1 MKTFCTNCGH
11 ENDQANQV
19 CVECGKPLSKDKLKA
34 NPPAPKKDKKPLS
47 LKTKILGAVGILLI
61 ASLVGVYSWGTKTA
75 SAETAVSKFFEALQ
89 NEDAEGLAKQ
99 VQLSN
104 GKKMTTKE
112 AEAFITEYGDITPY
126 ELEDVAN
133 VEKNGK
139 VMGVFNAH
147 RVVIPVQKVSFYF
160 ADEGLTLSLNG
171 ELVEESKTK
180 DDEYVFSGIT
190 PGSHKAEFIYKGE
203 FAEFTYPFD
212 LYVGL
217 NQASSEPEE
226 IYEELPLTSVV
237 FALDTFVVDTPE
249 ANKVIIGE
257 TEIPVNEMGE
267 TDEVGPLLFDGSV
280 TAQAQVDFPW
290 GTQLSEPVEI
300 TSGYETLDFTGLDE
314 KHQPALIEQVKVF
327 AEEYVEAFA
336 KRDEAVFTSVG
347 KDQLAVFKDDF
358 KWMKEYE
365 NHFMGSLTEVGIDED
380 SIAILD
386 DGKTVELGAEFL
398 IDGDEYYVSDTPESE
413 EITKDVSMNFVYD
426 EENEKWMVTSYNDE
440 IWMYD
445 VAPTK
450 TFEGSKK
457 MHKSSGTSKTAVEEE
472 SEEESKEET
481 DTETADD
488 TSGNTAIA
496 DEVIDSFMNDYND
509 ASVSAIN
516 NGDYSLV
523 SQFIVDNSPRASE
536 QSKFIDSLYE
546 KGITEEHL
554 DTNVESIESL
564 GGKDYK
570 VTTIETFIV
579 HGTEKSSEKTYRTV
593 TKIYKE
599 HGQLYVYELISTK
612 EI

>member
-11 ENDQANQV
+11 ENDQVNQV
-19 CVECGKPLSKDKLKA
+19 CVECGEPLSKDKLKA
-34 NPPAPKKDKKPLS
+34 NPHTPRRDKKPLS
-47 LKTKILGAVGILLI
+47 LKAKILGAVGILLI

-75 SAETAVSKFFEALQ
+75 SAETAVSNFFEALQ

-112 AEAFITEYGDITPY
+112 AAAFIEEYGDITPY

-160 ADEGLTLSLNG
+160 SDEGLSLSLNG

-180 DDEYVFSGIT
+180 DDEYIFSGIT

-217 NQASSEPEE
+217 NPASSEPEE

-249 ANKVIIGE
+249 ANKVMIGE

-300 TSGYETLDFTGLDE
+300 TSGYETLDFAGLDE

-336 KRDEAVFTSVG
+336 KRDEGVFTSVG

-398 IDGDEYYVSDTPESE
+398 IDGDEYYVSDTPEAE
-413 EITKDVSMNFVYD
+413 EITKDVAMNFVYD
-426 EENEKWMVTSYNDE
+426 EENEKWMVSSYNDD

-445 VAPTK
+445 IAPTK
-450 TFEGSKK
+450 TVEGSKK
-457 MHKSSGTSKTAVEEE
+457 MHKSAGASKEVVEEE
-472 SEEESKEET
+472 SEVASEEDAEGFADSDET
-481 DTETADD
+481 VEW
-488 TSGNTAIA
+488 
-496 DEVIDSFMNDYND
+496 FMSDYND
-509 ASVSAIN
+509 ASVAAIN
-516 NGDYSLV
+516 QGDYSVV
-523 SQFIVDNSPRASE
+523 SEFVLEGSPKAKE
-536 QSKFIDSLYE
+536 QSAFVDDMYE

-554 DTNVESIESL
+554 DTTLESIESV
-564 GGKDYK
+564 GGKYYE
-570 VTTIETFIV
+570 VTTIETFVI

-593 TKIYKE
+593 TKIVE
-599 HGQLYVYELISTK
+599 EADGLQVYELISTK

>member
-34 NPPAPKKDKKPLS
+34 NSPAPKKNKEPLS

-75 SAETAVSKFFEALQ
+75 SAETAVSKFFEALE
-89 NEDAEGLAKQ
+89 NEDAKSLAKQ

-112 AEAFITEYGDITPY
+112 AAAFIEEYGDITPY

-160 ADEGLTLSLNG
+160 ADEGLSLSLNG
-171 ELVEESKTK
+171 ELVEESKAK
-180 DDEYVFSGIT
+180 DDEYIFSGIT
-190 PGSHKAEFIYKGE
+190 PGYHQAEFIYEGE

-217 NQASSEPEE
+217 NRASSEPEE

-249 ANKVIIGE
+249 ANKVVIGE
-257 TEIPVNEMGE
+257 KEIPVNEMGE
-267 TDEVGPLLFDGSV
+267 TDEIGPLLMDGSV

-290 GTQLSEPVEI
+290 GTQLSEPVKI
-300 TSGYETLDFTGLDE
+300 TSGYENLDFTGLDE
-314 KHQPALIEQVKVF
+314 KHQPALIEQLKVF

-336 KRDEAVFTSVG
+336 KRDEAVFTSVE
-347 KDQLAVFKDDF
+347 KDQLAVFKEDF

-365 NHFMGSLTEVGIDED
+365 NHFMGALTEVGIDED

-386 DGKTVELGAEFL
+386 DGKTLELSAELL
-398 IDGDEYYVSDTPESE
+398 IDGAEYYVSDTPEAE
-413 EITKDVSMNFVYD
+413 EIIKDVSMNFVYD
-426 EENEKWMVTSYNDE
+426 QDEEKWMVTSYNDD

-450 TFEGSKK
+450 TVEGSKK

-472 SEEESKEET
+472 SEEESEE
-481 DTETADD
+481 DTGGFADSDETV
-488 TSGNTAIA
+488 
-496 DEVIDSFMNDYND
+496 EWFMSDYND
-509 ASVSAIN
+509 ASVAAIN
-516 NGDYSLV
+516 QGDYSVV
-523 SQFIVDNSPRASE
+523 SEFVLKGSPKAKE
-536 QSKFIDSLYE
+536 QSAFVDSMYE

-554 DTNVESIESL
+554 DTTLENIESV
-564 GGKDYK
+564 GGKYYE
-570 VTTIETFIV
+570 VTTIETFII

-593 TKIYKE
+593 TKITE
-599 HGQLYVYELISTK
+599 EADGLQVYELISTK